1 LPTGRRRYASTSPHD
16 QSAPAALPRPYTHI
30 VRYHNPR
37 RGKNFLIKLFHA
49 AHNNSTTTRR
59 RRNDHADHVNNY
71 DLPPWFLRP
80 VVVGAGVQLSSVPSL
95 LLLSDKALLSSGR
108 PLLV

>member
-1 LPTGRRRYASTSPHD
+1 LTSTSPHD
-16 QSAPAALPRPYTHI
+16 QSAPAALPRPYI

-59 RRNDHADHVNNY
+59 RRIDHVDHNDY